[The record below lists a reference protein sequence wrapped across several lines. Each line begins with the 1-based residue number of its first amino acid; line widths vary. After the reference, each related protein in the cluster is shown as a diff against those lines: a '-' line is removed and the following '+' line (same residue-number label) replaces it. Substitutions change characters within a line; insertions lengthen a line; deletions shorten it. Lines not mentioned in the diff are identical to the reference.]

1 MGGRRMGGL
10 TVEIMDFRIGDT
22 FTDSLARLTGEKQK
36 VVKPTVLDLQINLT
50 NPKDEKVAGVSIVL
64 AGQQYG
70 FL

>member
-1 MGGRRMGGL
+1 MGGL